1 MNERQAGKRC
11 IVVTAGWIAA
21 SLAAL
26 ITAGCSGV
34 SSGGENFNKPAVY
47 EGPGCYDHK
56 NRIERT
62 IGTKFECDKQGWV
75 WKTAP

>member
-1 MNERQAGKRC
+1 
-11 IVVTAGWIAA
+11 VPAA
-21 SLAAL
+21 TRSAALAACL
-26 ITAGCSGV
+26 LPALLTGACSSF

-56 NRIERT
+56 GRMERT
-62 IGTKFECDKQGWV
+62 ITQPVECQRQGWV

>member
-1 MNERQAGKRC
+1 MNDCKATRRAIAG
-11 IVVTAGWIAA
+11 V
-21 SLAAL
+21 SLLGAL
-26 ITAGCSGV
+26 LAAGCSGV
-34 SSGGENFNKPAVY
+34 GSGWDNFNKPSAF

-62 IGTKFECDKQGWV
+62 ITTPVECGVQGWV

>member
-1 MNERQAGKRC
+1 MNDWNARRRAIAG
-11 IVVTAGWIAA
+11 AGLLGAL
-21 SLAAL
+21 LA
-26 ITAGCSGV
+26 AGCSGV

-62 IGTKFECDKQGWV
+62 ITTPVECSVQGWV